1 MTVTKTAD
9 VVRLG
14 LSDAYDE
21 FRSRVAEKYYK
32 QYHDVIR
39 KYDRNHLIF
48 GSRLHSNGKY
58 DRQTLQA
65 CAKYCDVVTINYYG
79 VWTPEADFLEEF
91 RSWTGDRPFFVTEF
105 YVKGEDANYDGTP
118 YNDAFTST
126 ADNNCNRGLVS
137 AKFYPWL
144 GFLEGV
150 GRLNR
155 NVYAVMDR
163 FDK

>member
-48 GSRLHSNGKY
+48 GAVCTATANTTDRRCRLVPSI
-58 DRQTLQA
+58 A
-65 CAKYCDVVTINYYG
+65 M
-79 VWTPEADFLEEF
+79 W
-91 RSWTGDRPFFVTEF
+91 
-105 YVKGEDANYDGTP
+105 
-118 YNDAFTST
+118 
-126 ADNNCNRGLVS
+126 
-137 AKFYPWL
+137 
-144 GFLEGV
+144 
-150 GRLNR
+150 
-155 NVYAVMDR
+155 
-163 FDK
+163 